1 MLKNWEVIGLRKK
14 IVVEYEE
21 GDNVGT
27 LSKKLYEK
35 AEKDNE
41 FMAELL
47 FLYWTLDYMYEHGML
62 YNPYAKDP

>member
-21 GDNVGT
+21 GDNVGI
-27 LSKKLYEK
+27 LSKKLYKK

-41 FMAELL
+41 FMAKLL